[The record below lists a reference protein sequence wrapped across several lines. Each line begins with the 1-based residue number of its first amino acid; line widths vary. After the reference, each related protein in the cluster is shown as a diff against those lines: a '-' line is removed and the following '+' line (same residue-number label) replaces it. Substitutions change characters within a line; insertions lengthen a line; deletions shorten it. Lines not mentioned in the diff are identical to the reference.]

1 MIPIR
6 KESEEVL
13 YAENEVVVFGKA
25 DLEELKRL
33 AMLTPRKR
41 IRLCTH
47 RNPRDSLHE
56 MFIIHTKDTVVPPHK
71 HIGKAESFSILEGR
85 VDVIL
90 FHDDGKI
97 RETIRMGDPASGLPF
112 YYRLADPIFHTLNIH
127 SDFLVFHEVTSGP
140 FQRDKTLFAS
150 WDNGGDAQ
158 RP

>member
-1 MIPIR
+1 MISTR

-47 RNPRDSLHE
+47 RNPSDSLHE
-56 MFIIHTKDTVVPPHK
+56 MFIIHTKDTIVPPHK
-71 HIGKAESFSILEGR
+71 HIGKTESFSILEGR

-90 FHDDGKI
+90 FHDDGKVH
-97 RETIRMGDPASGLPF
+97 ETIRMGDPASGLPF

-127 SDFLVFHEVTSGP
+127 SDFLVFLVVMLVDELVLLLS
-140 FQRDKTLFAS
+140 
-150 WDNGGDAQ
+150 
-158 RP
+158 

>member
-1 MIPIR
+1 MISTR

-13 YAENEVVVFGKA
+13 YAANEVVVFGKA
-25 DLEELKRL
+25 GLEELKRL

-47 RNPRDSLHE
+47 RDPSDSLHE
-56 MFIIHTKDTVVPPHK
+56 MFIIHTKDTIVPPHK

-90 FHDDGKI
+90 FHDDGKV
-97 RETIRMGDPASGLPF
+97 REAIRMGDPASGLPF
-112 YYRLADPIFHTLNIH
+112 YYRLADPIFHTLAIH

-140 FQRDKTLFAS
+140 FQRDKTIFAS
-150 WDNGGDAQ
+150 WDKSGEAQ

>member
-13 YAENEVVVFGKA
+13 YAENEIVVFGKA

-47 RNPRDSLHE
+47 RNSSDPLHE
-56 MFIIHTKDTVVPPHK
+56 MFIIHTKDTIVPPHK

-97 RETIRMGDPASGLPF
+97 RETIRMGYPASGLPF
-112 YYRLADPIFHTLNIH
+112 YYRLAVPIFHTLAIH
-127 SDFLVFHEVTSGP
+127 SDFVVFHEVTSGP
-140 FQRDKTLFAS
+140 FQRDKTVIAS
-150 WDNGGDAQ
+150 WYEEGASQ
-158 RP
+158 KP